1 MGGRIDFGIL
11 FSIPFLVKLNFS
23 HALHP
28 IFYNRLHFAK
38 RSSEKSNIDFSDD
51 LFQFIVD

>member
-1 MGGRIDFGIL
+1 MGGRIDFGVL

-23 HALHP
+23 LSLHP
-28 IFYNRLHFAK
+28 IFYNRFHFAK